1 MIRLVIYTSPQPV
14 SAAELINIYI
24 AEYGLICYAR
34 WKARVHRVI
43 LGDMSD
49 LFRQNDRLYPWDV
62 YSVSLVR

>member
-24 AEYGLICYAR
+24 AEYELICYAC
-34 WKARVHRVI
+34 WKARIHRVI
-43 LGDMSD
+43 LGDMCEF
-49 LFRQNDRLYPWDV
+49 LRQNDRLYAWDV